1 MESHS
6 QDQLRHPT
14 KTLRDNPSRDL
25 RWHWTMI
32 FLLKFGPFC
41 QFHVGSLEICKL
53 PQLIPLAKPNLSLH
67 WAGSEHSSQDVWRQS
82 QHIIIAKR
90 SKVYMKKLELG
101 CCDASALDIGS
112 YTAMTLMQHR
122 RNKPLARTPPWSAQY
137 LARECRKTV
146 AGARMQRMHRMHRPQ
161 RANTWCSQRS
171 KDRIPDFP
179 KSTRPWHLPAATAS
193 WSIRV

>member
-1 MESHS
+1 
-6 QDQLRHPT
+6 
-14 KTLRDNPSRDL
+14 
-25 RWHWTMI
+25 MI

-41 QFHVGSLEICKL
+41 RFHVGSLEICKL

-122 RNKPLARTPPWSAQY
+122 RNKPLAPTSPWSAQY

-146 AGARMQRMHRMHRPQ
+146 AVARMQRMHRMHRPQ

-171 KDRIPDFP
+171 KMVQGSDPRLPQIHPTMAPARSD
-179 KSTRPWHLPAATAS
+179 SELVYTSLNRWTRCHWNCRGGAVDGCHP
-193 WSIRV
+193 